1 MTRLADPE
9 MQAILI
15 NAPVPLPKESPSTFD
30 AHTMLLSVDAEWDTR
45 IQTRPLLSVQ
55 FAAYVAGSLVSR
67 MYDPPASRLTCTTLL
82 DLILRF
88 LSDIGLPPSI
98 RTVKGKRKCSIV
110 LLSHYAAAEIGMI
123 ADHFQHLFIQPIGQ
137 KGHHASLPVEVR
149 DNVAFRV
156 SILDTFAFF
165 NYGLAKMG
173 EAVGLLKIDVGPKED
188 LAALKIKNPALYHA
202 YGVRDAEIAVAMFC
216 KLRVYV
222 WEKWGID
229 VLKKKTLPAVGK
241 EVFQRHFLS
250 MPPAPVK
257 TVNLVRP
264 VKERDGSWSQKLQQ
278 VACYGGPEDRRLMAA
293 RCYHGGWGEVFAFGL
308 QRGDFV
314 EHDVT
319 SLYPSAGIMQPL
331 PNVNTRWREFHDS
344 LPPLTGLE
352 GFGVVDFRFP
362 PEMMFPCLPVVEP
375 GKERMLYPRA
385 GTSYCTI
392 AEMRQAI
399 ATGAV
404 LRNAHVF
411 AFTPGPSELDH
422 DVGRYMRVLMAE
434 KRGHPRKSAEYEVA
448 KLLMNSLV
456 GKFAERRHANY
467 LVDFERK
474 SRQHGFGGAA
484 QIIAASVTLRDSLRG
499 LPKVG
504 SLFMPEQA
512 TLILG
517 LARALMADFVG
528 RGPILISTD
537 SVIIEKAKS
546 MSGSSLD
553 ALHLVDS
560 GLTED
565 VEADAVFAIRTR
577 LYVLLQRADN
587 VRLPKDLAA
596 PYAQDQHWAV
606 VKIARHGLPVVKEA
620 LAEAVLK
627 SLRAGHLV
635 DEPLPRK
642 QLLGANAAIR
652 AGLDLNEEVIS
663 EQRPLFGWD
672 RKRVLVKPRVNPWR
686 SWTAT
691 RPYQSVARLN
701 AAQQQKLV
709 VSANRRRERRFQARK
724 LRDEAL
730 RLIASGMPVRKVS
743 RTLGIPRS
751 TVQDLKKKLW
761 TPMTDFLAT
770 EKIMVPPDD
779 DEGGSEGGAL

>member
-1 MTRLADPE
+1 M
-9 MQAILI
+9 
-15 NAPVPLPKESPSTFD
+15 
-30 AHTMLLSVDAEWDTR
+30 
-45 IQTRPLLSVQ
+45 
-55 FAAYVAGSLVSR
+55 
-67 MYDPPASRLTCTTLL
+67 
-82 DLILRF
+82 
-88 LSDIGLPPSI
+88 
-98 RTVKGKRKCSIV
+98 VKGQRKCSIV
-110 LLSHYAAAEIGMI
+110 LLSHFAAAEIGMI

-137 KGHHASLPVEVR
+137 KGHHARLPVEVR

-173 EAVGLLKIDVGPKED
+173 EAVGLPKIDVGSKED
-188 LAALKIKNPALYHA
+188 LAVLKIKDPALYHA
-202 YGVRDAEIAVAMFC
+202 YGVRDAEIAIAMFC
-216 KLRVYV
+216 KLRDYV

-250 MPPAPVK
+250 GPPAPVE

-264 VKERDGSWSQKLQQ
+264 VRARDGSWSEKLQR
-278 VACYGGPEDRRLMAA
+278 VPRYGGPEDRRLMAV
-293 RCYHGGWGEVFAFGL
+293 RCYHGGWGEAFEFGFRL
-308 QRGDFV
+308 GDFV
-314 EHDVT
+314 ERDVT
-319 SLYPSAGIMQPL
+319 SLYPSSAIRQPL
-331 PNVNTRWREFHDS
+331 PNANTRWREFHDP

-352 GFGVVDFRFP
+352 GFGVVDFKFP

-375 GKERMLYPRA
+375 GKERMLYPQA

-404 LRNAHVF
+404 LRNAHLF
-411 AFTPGPSELDH
+411 AFAPGLSEVDH
-422 DVGRYMRVLMAE
+422 DVGRYMRVLMEE
-434 KRGHPRKSAEYEVA
+434 KARHPKKSAQYEVD

-456 GKFAERRHANY
+456 GKFAERRRANH

-474 SRQHGFGGAA
+474 SRQYGLGGAA
-484 QIIAASVTLRDSLRG
+484 QIIATSVTLRDSLRG
-499 LPKVG
+499 LPEVG

-517 LARALMADFVG
+517 LARALMADFVA
-528 RGPILISTD
+528 RGPILVSTD
-537 SVIIEKAKS
+537 SVIIDRAKS

-565 VEADAVFAIRTR
+565 VEADAVLAIRTR
-577 LYVLLQRADN
+577 MYVLLQRTDN
-587 VRLPKDLAA
+587 LRLPKGLVA

-620 LAEAVLK
+620 LAETVLR
-627 SLRAGHLV
+627 SLREGHLV
-635 DEPLPRK
+635 DDPLPRK

-652 AGLDLNEEVIS
+652 AGLDLNEEVNS
-663 EQRPLFGWD
+663 EQRPIFGWD
-672 RKRVLVKPRVNPWR
+672 CKRVLVNPRVNPWC
-686 SWTAT
+686 SSTT
-691 RPYQSVARLN
+691 TKPYQSVARLN
-701 AAQQQKLV
+701 AAQMQKLV
-709 VSANRRRERRFQARK
+709 VSANRRRERRLQARK

-730 RLIASGMPVRKVS
+730 RLIASGMPVRKIS

-761 TPMTDFLAT
+761 MPMTDFLAT
-770 EKIMVPPDD
+770 ENIVVPPEEG
-779 DEGGSEGGAL
+779 EGGSKGGAP